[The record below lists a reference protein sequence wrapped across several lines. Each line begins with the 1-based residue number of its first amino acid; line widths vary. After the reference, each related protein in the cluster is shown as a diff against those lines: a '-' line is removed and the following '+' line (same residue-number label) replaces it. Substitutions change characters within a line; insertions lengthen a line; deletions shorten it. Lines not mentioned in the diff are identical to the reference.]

1 VVPAVSIVMPT
12 RGRVHYVERAMQS
25 VLNQSFSDFE
35 LLVLDNSSKP
45 DQEKILEASGS
56 DDRIIFVDRGDTG
69 VTEARRLGASLARGK
84 LLALLDSDDYWDRDR
99 LKMHLSVWNDHG
111 IGLSWDRWAEVNG
124 GKVSEVGE
132 PFEEGIIRPPR
143 LAARLYW
150 SNFIHAS
157 AGIVTTQFAKRL
169 GFPIPWIMSSDWLL
183 FMRAAEYY
191 PAYFIG
197 QCLSYKEI
205 DSPERV
211 SNEESREFFRKEAT
225 AIRRW
230 AFRHR
235 PEVYGPEFARKK
247 TSRLL
252 AKVSRAFHRNRES
265 RPRTL

>member
-1 VVPAVSIVMPT
+1 MPT
-12 RGRVHYVERAMQS
+12 RGRVQYVERAMRS
-25 VLNQSFSDFE
+25 VLAQSFSDFE
-35 LLVLDNSSKP
+35 LLVLDNSPTPDRERILAASK
-45 DQEKILEASGS
+45 S
-56 DDRIIFVDRGDTG
+56 DDRIIFVDRGNTG
-69 VTEARRLGASLARGK
+69 VTEARRLGSSLSRGK

-99 LKMHLSVWNDHG
+99 LKMHLSVWNEHR
-111 IGLSWDRWAEVNG
+111 IGLSWDRWAEVNAG
-124 GKVSEVGE
+124 QVSEVGE

-157 AGIVTTQFAKRL
+157 AGIVTTAFAKRL

-197 QCLSYKEI
+197 ECLSYKEI

-211 SNEESREFFRKEAT
+211 SNEESREFFGEEST

-247 TSRLL
+247 MSRLL
-252 AKVSRAFHRNRES
+252 AKLSRALYRDRES
-265 RPRTL
+265 RTRTL